1 MKIFPITGKRLAMLA
16 LVGAASFL
24 SSVSAQPAPD
34 QPAPAVRNG
43 AVASESQPLVLAPP
57 LRDAYWAVIY
67 GPDAVHCNP
76 PLWPRPAASTHGC
89 TVTDWFKVDFDG
101 HRRKDGIDVPA
112 DWLSYGETVLAGADA
127 IVSKVV
133 SDVPEPADVKPD
145 GSTPDAA
152 GNYVSLDMGGNRR
165 VFYEYLKAGS
175 IPVRAGQ
182 KVRRGE
188 VIGRVGYSGN
198 AIGPHL
204 RMRVDA
210 SEREHARR
218 GSPTS
223 SMTSDGSARLA
234 RSRIS
239 CGNVPGRTRPM
250 DCSEPENDPRPCPW
264 SASRRR
270 STGSTQAPYRRWRH
284 PPAAKLAP
292 VR

>member
-16 LVGAASFL
+16 LAGAASFL

-165 VFYEYLKAGS
+165 VFYEHLKAGS

-204 RMRVDA
+204 RMRVVRIGTGTRETGLPYVIDDFGWFGTFG
-210 SEREHARR
+210 SFEDFMRERPWSH
-218 GSPTS
+218 S
-223 SMTSDGSARLA
+223 SNGLQRTGERPAALSVVGFAPAFYWKHTGAIPQMAPS
-234 RSRIS
+234 
-239 CGNVPGRTRPM
+239 PGR
-250 DCSEPENDPRPCPW
+250 
-264 SASRRR
+264 
-270 STGSTQAPYRRWRH
+270 
-284 PPAAKLAP
+284 
-292 VR
+292 